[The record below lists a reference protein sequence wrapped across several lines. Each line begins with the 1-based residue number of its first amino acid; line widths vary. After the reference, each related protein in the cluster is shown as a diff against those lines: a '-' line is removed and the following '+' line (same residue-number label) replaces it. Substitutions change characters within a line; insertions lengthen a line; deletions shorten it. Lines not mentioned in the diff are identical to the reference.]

1 MTSGKMT
8 KPTRRMTK
16 RDLRRQELIV
26 LATGDSI
33 MNRSRVIDAL
43 EALSRMDV
51 GTYGTCIDCSDR
63 ISATR
68 LDARPEALRCIECQH
83 LHDQYIAA

>member
-1 MTSGKMT
+1 MS
-8 KPTRRMTK
+8 K
-16 RDLRRQELIV
+16 RDQRRQSLIA
-26 LATGDSI
+26 LATTGTI

-51 GTYGTCIDCSDR
+51 GTYGTCIDCNER
-63 ISATR
+63 IANAR

-83 LHDQYIAA
+83 LHDQYLAA